1 MNHRSES
8 RSTILGGF
16 FYCLT
21 LLGTSACAP
30 SSPALVQTL
39 NVAGKQIFTS
49 DDSFQSAALRL
60 DPQWQYLRVQLN
72 DGPSN
77 IFVLGHVDANPHGA
91 VEVWY
96 SAKAEVLKL
105 QEGRI
110 VGTHGLAWDWT
121 KVRLDPAP
129 KPWETM
135 GSESTVSKRFH
146 DELPS
151 YRFGVV
157 DTVQTQAWQALPS
170 PRWAVPQEVLQLS
183 DLRWYRESAQVAG
196 AGTST
201 VSWFAR
207 GSHLGSPAIVYS
219 EQCLSATHC
228 FRLQR
233 LPMPEGHL

>member
-16 FYCLT
+16 FYGLT
-21 LLGTSACAP
+21 LFGLSACAP

-39 NVAGKQIFTS
+39 QVAGKQIFTA
-49 DDSFQSAALRL
+49 DNGQQSTALRL
-60 DPQWQYLRVQLN
+60 DPRWRYLRVQLN
-72 DGPSN
+72 EGPGS
-77 IFVLGHVDANPHGA
+77 IFVLGSVDASAHGPI
-91 VEVWY
+91 EVWY

-110 VGTHGLAWDWT
+110 VGTQGLERDWS
-121 KVRLDPAP
+121 KVRFDPAP
-129 KPWETM
+129 TPWEAV
-135 GSESTVSKRFH
+135 GSEITMSKRFH

-151 YRFGVV
+151 YRFGLVE
-157 DTVQTQAWQALPS
+157 TVQTQAWQSLPS
-170 PRWAVPQEVLQLS
+170 PRWAVPREVQQLS
-183 DLRWYRESAQVAG
+183 NLRWYRESAQEAG
-196 AGTST
+196 AGLAA

-207 GSHLGSPAIVYS
+207 GAHSGSPAIVYS
-219 EQCLSATHC
+219 EQCLTATHC